1 MNNVRTSTV
10 KWLSGANVL
19 LGAWL
24 IVAPFIYGVS
34 AGAASTTV
42 IAGIVIAALAGYS
55 FYRAQNGQPASR
67 GAASLNVLAG
77 IWVMAAPYFFA
88 VGTATVTNNLIVGAL
103 VALLA
108 LANAWKGARAARP
121 AEA

>member
-1 MNNVRTSTV
+1 MKTSTV
-10 KWLSGANVL
+10 KWLSGVNVL

-24 IVAPFIYGVS
+24 IVAPLIYGVS
-34 AGAASTTV
+34 AQAASATV

-55 FYRAQNGQPASR
+55 FYRAMNDEPASR

-77 IWVMAAPYFFA
+77 IWVMAAPYFFEI
-88 VGTATVTNNLIVGAL
+88 GTATLTNNLVIGAL

-108 LANAWKGARAARP
+108 LANAWKGSQAVPRP